1 MFQPNQS
8 QIKYHNPFGTTSAI
22 YFSQQQ
28 TSRDKQMQSR
38 DVSENKQMPQYPASQ
53 IVYGPTMKIVPSAQ
67 TNIAFRKISKE
78 LNITIEDPSTQQ
90 QPLRQPSPT
99 VKKQREQME
108 KDWNK
113 LIDKSKTLQENLVL
127 LKNSISMNL
136 TKKLPDQRLS
146 KESTS
151 TAAGL
156 SSRLKLQKVN
166 INCKL
171 NSPFK
176 VQPKQELSK
185 SLSQNT
191 FTNLK
196 YAANPIK
203 NAIINNAS
211 IMPPTNNTS
220 VRKSQ
225 DSCTLQPKITSHFS
239 SQKQTSSLYSSIES
253 KLNLKISSFLGRGKF
268 SDVHM
273 AIDERSGLIFA
284 LKIIKKQTVIEHAM
298 QEQLVREILI
308 QSKLSHPSIVK
319 MYGQTYDEQHI
330 YMMLEFCNNGELF
343 QHQYKQPNKRF
354 NEKDSST
361 FIMQILSAIQYMH
374 KQGYM
379 HRDLKTENI
388 LLSLNYVKLCDL
400 GCVREI
406 PSKED
411 RRNTFCGTVDYIAP
425 EVIKDQ
431 GYDERCDAWQVAILA
446 YELVAGNTP
455 FSEYPRDDESIME
468 NILKNKFDLPQSF
481 SPALK
486 DFVKR
491 GLQQRP
497 ENRITIDQ
505 MLQHKWIVEYNR
517 GNDKEYI
524 F

>member
-8 QIKYHNPFGTTSAI
+8 QIKYQNQFGTTSAI
-22 YFSQQQ
+22 LFSQQQ
-28 TSRDKQMQSR
+28 TSRDKLMQSR
-38 DVSENKQMPQYPASQ
+38 DGSENKQFLQYPVSQ
-53 IVYGPTMKIVPSAQ
+53 IVYGPTMKIVPSVQ
-67 TNIAFRKISKE
+67 TNTAFRKISKD
-78 LNITIEDPSTQQ
+78 LNITIQEPGNQH
-90 QPLRQPSPT
+90 QPLRQPSPN

-108 KDWNK
+108 MNWNK
-113 LIDKSKTLQENLVL
+113 LIDKSKILQENLVL

-176 VQPKQELSK
+176 VQTKQELSK

-196 YAANPIK
+196 YAANPVK
-203 NAIINNAS
+203 NITI
-211 IMPPTNNTS
+211 NNTS
-220 VRKSQ
+220 IITLTNNSSIRKSQ
-225 DSCTLQPKITSHFS
+225 DSHTIQQKITSPFP
-239 SQKQTSSLYSSIES
+239 QQTLSLYQTIEQ

-273 AIDERSGLIFA
+273 AIDQRTGLIFA
-284 LKIIKKQTVIEHAM
+284 LKIIKKQTVIEHTM
-298 QEQLVREILI
+298 QEQLAREIII
-308 QSKLSHPSIVK
+308 QSKLSHPNIVK
-319 MYGQTYDEQHI
+319 MYGQTYDDSNI

-343 QHQYKQPNKRF
+343 QHQYKQLNKRF
-354 NEKDSST
+354 NEKDAST

-374 KQGYM
+374 KQGFM

-468 NILKNKFDLPQSF
+468 NILKNKFDLPQTF
-481 SPALK
+481 SIALK
-486 DFVKR
+486 DFVRR
-491 GLQQRP
+491 GLQQKP

-505 MLQHKWIVEYNR
+505 MLQHKWIIDNNK
-517 GNDKEYI
+517 GNDKEFI

>member
-8 QIKYHNPFGTTSAI
+8 QIKYHNQFGTNSAV

-28 TSRDKQMQSR
+28 TQRDKLIQSR
-38 DVSENKQMPQYPASQ
+38 DGSENKQFLQYPASQ
-53 IVYGPTMKIVPSAQ
+53 IVYGPTMKIVPSTQ
-67 TNIAFRKISKE
+67 TNIAFRKISKD
-78 LNITIEDPSTQQ
+78 LNITIEDPGNQQ
-90 QPLRQPSPT
+90 QPLRQPSPN

-113 LIDKSKTLQENLVL
+113 LIDKSKMLQDNLVL
-127 LKNSISMNL
+127 LKNCISMNL

-176 VQPKQELSK
+176 IQPKQELSK

-196 YAANPIK
+196 YVANPIQ
-203 NAIINNAS
+203 NTVI
-211 IMPPTNNTS
+211 NNTS
-220 VRKSQ
+220 IVTLTNNSIIRKSQ
-225 DSCTLQPKITSHFS
+225 DSYTLQPKITSQFP
-239 SQKQTSSLYSSIES
+239 SQKQTQSLYSSIEN
-253 KLNLKISSFLGRGKF
+253 KLKLKISSFLGRGKF

-273 AIDERSGLIFA
+273 AIDQRSGLIFA

-298 QEQLVREILI
+298 QEQLAREIII
-308 QSKLSHPSIVK
+308 QSKLSHPNIVK
-319 MYGQTYDEQHI
+319 MYGQSYDESHV

-406 PSKED
+406 PSQED

-431 GYDERCDAWQVAILA
+431 GYDERCDAWQIAILA
-446 YELVAGNTP
+446 YELVAGSTP

-468 NILKNKFDLPQSF
+468 NILKNKFDLPSTF

-505 MLQHKWIVEYNR
+505 MLQHKWILDNSQ
-517 GNDKEYI
+517 GNDREYI